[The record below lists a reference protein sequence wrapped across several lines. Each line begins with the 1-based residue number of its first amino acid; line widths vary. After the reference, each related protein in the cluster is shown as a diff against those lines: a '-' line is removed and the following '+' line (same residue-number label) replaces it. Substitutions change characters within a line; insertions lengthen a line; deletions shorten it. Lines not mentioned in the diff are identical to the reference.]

1 MQIRMVYSHLCC
13 KWVLEYHEEYIN
25 MTYIEFASILMKL
38 SQEIDVEFDVKINVN
53 EVIYE

>member
-1 MQIRMVYSHLCC
+1 MVYSHLCC